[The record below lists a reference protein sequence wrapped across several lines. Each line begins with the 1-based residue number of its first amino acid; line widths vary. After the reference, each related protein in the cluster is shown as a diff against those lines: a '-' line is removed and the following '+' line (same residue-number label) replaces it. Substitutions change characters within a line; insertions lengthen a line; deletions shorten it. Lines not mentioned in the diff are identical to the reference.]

1 MRSHVSN
8 TLCISHVLCTYS
20 ASSCQ
25 IMQVVNLCFYDESPR
40 YPVVSCTHNCAKYN
54 DVRRSVPS
62 SSLLFICEC
71 YAKCQ
76 NNNIIRKYIFLC
88 IFFWFAFAR
97 RRSRV
102 WIELMPFN
110 GIIIGLCLCS
120 DIENSQPSQQSVV
133 VYKNA
138 RRCIYNRHSPANI
151 CGCLFRVYIYLF
163 GRVTHTGTM

>member
-1 MRSHVSN
+1 MFFCGRRFESFKAEQIFFYGFSVRLPVSN

-71 YAKCQ
+71 VAKCQ

-88 IFFWFAFAR
+88 IFFFVRFCSAPFACLN
-97 RRSRV
+97 RV
-102 WIELMPFN
+102 DAF
-110 GIIIGLCLCS
+110 
-120 DIENSQPSQQSVV
+120 
-133 VYKNA
+133 
-138 RRCIYNRHSPANI
+138 
-151 CGCLFRVYIYLF
+151 
-163 GRVTHTGTM
+163 

>member
-1 MRSHVSN
+1 M
-8 TLCISHVLCTYS
+8 T
-20 ASSCQ
+20 
-25 IMQVVNLCFYDESPR
+25 
-40 YPVVSCTHNCAKYN
+40 
-54 DVRRSVPS
+54 
-62 SSLLFICEC
+62 SLLVIRLCRALTTARNTMMFGDLCHHRH
-71 YAKCQ
+71 YYLYVSVSQ
-76 NNNIIRKYIFLC
+76 NVKIITSFEN
-88 IFFWFAFAR
+88 IFFYVFFFSFAFAR

-151 CGCLFRVYIYLF
+151 CGCSFRVYIYLF
-163 GRVTHTGTM
+163 GRVTHTGTMWDIQYCIMDEIEKQ